1 MPLTNFDAVSKS
13 FNTNRHDLFPTSYI
27 PSFSPPFY
35 TSLSDEL
42 FYPSAPPPQQQQ
54 QYKPQLSQQ
63 QNHDTQS
70 YSEEESEI
78 FEKDLPPEPKLENTR
93 LRKRRRAYL
102 WCKNKVFSVDWKGL
116 TSRILTTDWLGPRTF
131 PNLWMK
137 VCKLWVIVALG
148 ALVMPLIVWIM
159 IFIENTKTFSDTMN
173 HYLGNDQSVYDRMD
187 GDPDAGYVGNTN
199 IPKHLG
205 GVVFAAAFDIAMW
218 VIIIIAACADLFWR
232 FPICKQLIDAFYAQG
247 LHDAKGLVD
256 IEFFFPRRQR
266 VPQTLHRSSYRLSN
280 LHRPIPR
287 QQTSRYPPLLPLCD
301 HDLVVQYTSNFNRA
315 FLHPACYET
324 GRVHSCPKDDCC
336 IKNKSTQRKSILRAS
351 EKY

>member
-93 LRKRRRAYL
+93 LRKRRCAYL

-116 TSRILTTDWLGPRTF
+116 TSRILTSSYLLRLFREPTLESIQR
-131 PNLWMK
+131 PNLQTPIIPLFVTPRNK
-137 VCKLWVIVALG
+137 KQKKLTLSTHHDSR
-148 ALVMPLIVWIM
+148 LVRA
-159 IFIENTKTFSDTMN
+159 S
-173 HYLGNDQSVYDRMD
+173 
-187 GDPDAGYVGNTN
+187 YV
-199 IPKHLG
+199 P
-205 GVVFAAAFDIAMW
+205 
-218 VIIIIAACADLFWR
+218 
-232 FPICKQLIDAFYAQG
+232 Q
-247 LHDAKGLVD
+247 LVD
-256 IEFFFPRRQR
+256 ESLQTMGHRCVRR
-266 VPQTLHRSSYRLSN
+266 PGHGMFSHESLASIHR
-280 LHRPIPR
+280 H
-287 QQTSRYPPLLPLCD
+287 
-301 HDLVVQYTSNFNRA
+301 
-315 FLHPACYET
+315 
-324 GRVHSCPKDDCC
+324 
-336 IKNKSTQRKSILRAS
+336 
-351 EKY
+351 